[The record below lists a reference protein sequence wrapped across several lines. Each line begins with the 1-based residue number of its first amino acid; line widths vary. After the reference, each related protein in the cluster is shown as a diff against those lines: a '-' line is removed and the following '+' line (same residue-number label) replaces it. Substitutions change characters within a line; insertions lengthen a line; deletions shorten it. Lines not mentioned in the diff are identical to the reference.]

1 VVIEDFNSERKCL
14 ILVKGISK
22 IIVLHILY
30 HSKPLQKIT
39 YPDKIIEN
47 LREELFT
54 KMWLL
59 K

>member
-1 VVIEDFNSERKCL
+1 
-14 ILVKGISK
+14 LVKGISK